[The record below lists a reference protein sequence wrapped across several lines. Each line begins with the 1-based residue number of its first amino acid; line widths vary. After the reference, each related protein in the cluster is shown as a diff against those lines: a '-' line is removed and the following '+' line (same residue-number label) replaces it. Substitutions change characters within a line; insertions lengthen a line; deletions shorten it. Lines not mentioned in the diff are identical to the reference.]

1 MTSQLQLD
9 RTQPAP
15 GPPRPHGRRHRGV
28 LLAVAA
34 GGALGTVCRYGLAQ
48 LLPPEPGKFPWE
60 TLAVNVCGSLAL
72 GALLVVFL
80 ARFPPSRLLRP
91 FVVTGFL
98 GAFTTYSTF
107 AVETVVLA
115 SDGHRAIAAAYV
127 IVSLVGG
134 LGAAGAGVASARTL
148 IGRSEQADR

>member
-15 GPPRPHGRRHRGV
+15 VTPSRRPRRHRDV

-34 GGALGTVCRYGLAQ
+34 GGAVGTASRYGLTQ
-48 LLPPEPGKFPWE
+48 LLPPEPGRFPWV
-60 TLAVNVCGSLAL
+60 TLAVNVSGSLAL
-72 GALLVVFL
+72 GALLVVIL
-80 ARFPPSRLLRP
+80 KRFPPSRYLRP
-91 FVVTGFL
+91 FAATGFL

-107 AVETVVLA
+107 AVETVMLA
-115 SDGHRAIAAAYV
+115 RDGHGATAAAYV

-134 LGAAGAGVASARTL
+134 LAAAWAGVALARTL
-148 IGRSEQADR
+148 IGGRS